1 MFVYILFGIL
11 NLIHDVAEQHSDEKK
26 ILRYEQQII
35 DPSDQ
40 DGYKTVIMK
49 GYKGYKG
56 YNFNIKNLQLFL

>member
-49 GYKGYKG
+49 GYNLS
-56 YNFNIKNLQLFL
+56 NFF